1 MNTTSRIRLP
11 LYLTPE
17 HPCSYYDDRSA
28 RTVFGDPRALP
39 DLEMQ
44 TRLAHL
50 GFRRSGRYIY
60 RPECDACSA
69 CRPARIDVH
78 GFRPDRS
85 QRRNLR
91 RNGDLHVSVQ
101 RPWCDA
107 SLLALYNDYQQ
118 WRHPEGQMYA
128 EGTAQYSDFLLA
140 TWSETR
146 YLEMREGDK
155 LIGVAV
161 FDWLGDGL
169 SAVYTFYSPAAEARG
184 LGTFAILQLLELAKR
199 EDLDY
204 VYLGYWLKEHPKM
217 DYKRRFR
224 PLEVLDGTQWR
235 VLGEDP
241 HAGPCGLQSPRP

>member
-1 MNTTSRIRLP
+1 MNTRSRLRLP

-17 HPCSYYDDRSA
+17 HPCSYYDDRTA

-60 RPECDACSA
+60 RPECEACSA
-69 CRPARIDVH
+69 CRPARIDVNA
-78 GFRPDRS
+78 FRPDRS
-85 QRRNLR
+85 QRRNRR
-91 RNGDLHVSVQ
+91 RNSDLHLSVQ
-101 RPWCDA
+101 RPWCDQ
-107 SLLALYNDYQQ
+107 SLLALYNRYQQ

-146 YLEMREGDK
+146 YLEMRDGEE

-161 FDWLGDGL
+161 FDRLADGV
-169 SAVYTFYSPAAEARG
+169 SAVYTFYSPAAEVRG
-184 LGTFAILQLLELAKR
+184 LGTFAILELVELARR
-199 EDLDY
+199 EGLDY
-204 VYLGYWLKEHPKM
+204 VYLGYWLEAHPKM

-224 PLEVLDGTQWR
+224 PMELLEGSEWR
-235 VLGEDP
+235 VLDEG
-241 HAGPCGLQSPRP
+241 GTTRTVGLQSPRP